1 MIATSNRSGTQPHIT
16 YVPVMLVLGEKVFST
31 KFIFRS
37 VRKIAKS
44 DY

>member
-1 MIATSNRSGTQPHIT
+1 MVVAVNIKWQILS
-16 YVPVMLVLGEKVFST
+16 Y
-31 KFIFRS
+31 FRS